1 MFWSQ
6 SLRMSLQRL
15 LGVLKGK
22 NKFKNKVW
30 NPKALALIF
39 RETRKKNNQMIF
51 TWIGWMLL
59 WFNFKPFWLVS
70 LCGGWDL
77 FSALA
82 CCHPHVKCCSKCSG
96 TWFYFWYPQNHE
108 ELFSWLHL
116 MESNKTQGRGGWW
129 IMDCTKGDV
138 ARDKPYWNNSWAA
151 WQRNGHV
158 SVQNRK
164 KMMDSFHIA
173 SQVMATWAEQWHLLF
188 GPWWN
193 SDLSQDSECIA
204 DLHRYPPHLS
214 KMAPAL
220 AQQSS
225 QRARSG
231 CAQLHYRLNRWRHH
245 VENGRSIYLSGS
257 PGDMVHGWCFT
268 S

>member
-1 MFWSQ
+1 M
-6 SLRMSLQRL
+6 
-15 LGVLKGK
+15 KGK

-39 RETRKKNNQMIF
+39 RETRKKNNLRKIKWYLHELDGCCCDSISNPFGSFRCVVVGICSPPSPAAVHMSNAVVNAVGHGF
-51 TWIGWMLL
+51 TFDIDKITK
-59 WFNFKPFWLVS
+59 NY
-70 LCGGWDL
+70 
-77 FSALA
+77 SAD
-82 CCHPHVKCCSKCSG
+82 CI
-96 TWFYFWYPQNHE
+96 
-108 ELFSWLHL
+108 SWNPTKHK
-116 MESNKTQGRGGWW
+116 EVGGWW

-245 VENGRSIYLSGS
+245 VGNGRSIYLSGS